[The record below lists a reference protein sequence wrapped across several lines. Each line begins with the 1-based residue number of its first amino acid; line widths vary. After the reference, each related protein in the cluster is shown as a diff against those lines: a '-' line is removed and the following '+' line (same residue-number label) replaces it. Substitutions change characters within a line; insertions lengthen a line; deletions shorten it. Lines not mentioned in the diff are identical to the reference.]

1 MRNKNSLLLFV
12 ILFSTTMLNAQFKKG
27 DRMLGPFIG
36 SFVFNS
42 GSSSN
47 TVASIGGNTITSKG
61 YNLNINPLYGWFIT
75 DKTVVGAILNINP
88 NSQKNTYEENGSTY
102 QSDKSTGF
110 SIGVGGFAR
119 NYFSV
124 NQNSLLPFGQIS
136 LTAGIN
142 NLKTEGFFYGGSG
155 NSAYKITYTGNSSGG
170 FAANAAFTGG
180 FTKMLGEN
188 AGLDFY
194 AGYTY
199 TYNNNSFKKTTL
211 RDDMINGTI
220 DERGENETTV
230 KFTNHGFILGVGFQ
244 IFLKG
249 KK

>member
-1 MRNKNSLLLFV
+1 MRKKNNLLLLV
-12 ILFSTTMLNAQFKKG
+12 IFFSTAMNAQFKKG
-27 DRMLGPFIG
+27 DRMLGPSIG

-42 GSSSN
+42 GSSSIS
-47 TVASIGGNTITSKG
+47 VASIGSSNTTSNG
-61 YNLNINPLYGWFIT
+61 YNLNIAPLYGWFINN
-75 DKTVVGAILNINP
+75 KTVVGAILNINP

-155 NSAYKITYTGNSSGG
+155 NSAYKITSTGNSSGG
-170 FAANAAFTGG
+170 FAANAVFSGG

-230 KFTNHGFILGVGFQ
+230 KFTNHGFMLGVGFQ
-244 IFLKG
+244 IFLK
-249 KK
+249 KKK